1 VSPSRL
7 YASIETLPVRNFYKC
22 VETEDLRW
30 LIKGIDYDHL
40 PVCEVDPVAWDHI
53 WAEFVELSADRD
65 YQIYFETSRKYYR
78 ILNHYETLKAEIFTL
93 YFRYNKEYEEDLK
106 AEGITLNIDSRPRYL
121 ESLDAA
127 VHRIESLRTK
137 IKLLEKELEGR
148 TKQTVR
154 VEFLDLV
161 NMVEQYR
168 GIPIDIDRMPI
179 KQFVLLI
186 NRINDGKRKN

>member
-1 VSPSRL
+1 L

-121 ESLDAA
+121 ESLDVA
-127 VHRIESLRTK
+127 VHRIESLHTK
-137 IKLLEKELEGR
+137 IKLLEKELES
-148 TKQTVR
+148 KIKKTVR

-168 GIPIDIDRMPI
+168 GIPIDIDRMSI

-186 NRINDGKRKN
+186 NKINDGKRKN